1 MDPITMWAIA
11 DPNGALL
18 THTLDTNKSQAVEN
32 FRWAAFPRSPIDFW
46 WRKGYKP
53 VEVVFYLKEDA
64 DELAAKLDTANK
76 LREAAS
82 VSGHEVAKD
91 ALQHYAMQKRNAD
104 HWRAEWK
111 EARAVSNFYKDEFAK
126 AQASAEEM
134 AALAW
139 KWKYKANCLRET
151 IRRLVVAFRVTW
163 LVLVGVGFFGGA
175 SPKRLVSEIRFGI
188 RRKGGK

>member
-1 MDPITMWAIA
+1 MTPITMWAVA
-11 DPNGALL
+11 DPNGAPL
-18 THTLDTNKSQAVEN
+18 THTLDTNKAQAVEN
-32 FRWAAFPRSPIDFW
+32 FRDAAFPRSPLTYW

-53 VEVVFYLKEDA
+53 VEVVLYLKADA

-111 EARAVSNFYKDEFAK
+111 EARAVSNFYKDELAK
-126 AQASAEEM
+126 AQAGADEM

-139 KWKYKANCLRET
+139 KWKYKADCLRET
-151 IRRLVVAFRVTW
+151 IRCLVVAFRIVWYCVVNEYPRALPTI
-163 LVLVGVGFFGGA
+163 
-175 SPKRLVSEIRFGI
+175 KRLMDE
-188 RRKGGK
+188 RRQAKQAGEA